1 MSSMAYTGTLYENA
15 GGSEFLIPT
24 NGLSLPLT
32 FIGVNI
38 RAGFKQSSF
47 TALFTLQ
54 SMK

>member
-1 MSSMAYTGTLYENA
+1 MTYTGLLYGNA
-15 GGSEFLIPT
+15 DDSGFLIPM
-24 NGLSLPLT
+24 NGLSSPET

-38 RAGFKQSSF
+38 RSGFKQSSF